1 MNTITLL
8 KLAEMEAEGAMMKE
22 LAGEAQDAGIDPM
35 AVDQGALIEALLSQ
49 GDETQAEEQDDLA
62 ALLAAAEQEAGGGAV
77 PGAEMPMEG
86 AGAEQGSPDIMALLS
101 ALGAEGGDAGT
112 AEEMPEEAFAGESE
126 EAPAEDTEEDFEE
139 DSGEDDVEEIKEA
152 AMQKAAAFLRGM

>member
-22 LAGEAQDAGIDPM
+22 LAGEAQDAGIDPT
-35 AVDQGALIEALLSQ
+35 AVDQEALIEALLSQ
-49 GDETQAEEQDDLA
+49 GDETQAEEQNDLA

-86 AGAEQGSPDIMALLS
+86 AGVEQGSPDIMALLS
-101 ALGAEGGDAGT
+101 ALGGEGGDAGMSEET
-112 AEEMPEEAFAGESE
+112 PEESFAEESD
-126 EAPAEDTEEDFEE
+126 EAPAEDSEE
-139 DSGEDDVEEIKEA
+139 DSGEDEVEEIKEA
-152 AMQKAAAFLRGM
+152 AMQKAASFLRGL